1 MKHRELFKVS
11 VMCRV
16 FRVSRSGL
24 YDWINRRK
32 SSHKQEDE
40 VLDKEIKT
48 IFDSSR
54 QTYGAR
60 RIKGELAEKGKQVS
74 RSRVRRLMKNQ
85 NLEVKTKKKFKV
97 TTNSGHGLPVAE
109 NLLNREFDVDM
120 PDRTYVGDIT
130 SIWTDEG
137 WLYLAVFLD
146 LFSRQVVGWSMASRM
161 KAQLVVNALVMA
173 CERRSPKAGLIVHS
187 DRGSQY
193 ASKKYRKQLVAND
206 FVCSMSRRGNCW
218 DNAPAESFF
227 RTLKTELV
235 HHFQFKTR
243 QEAIDAIFEYIEVF
257 YNRQRKHS
265 TLGYQSPAVFEQNYY
280 SEAA

>member
-1 MKHRELFKVS
+1 MKHQALFKVS
-11 VMCRV
+11 AMCRV
-16 FRVSRSGL
+16 FEVSRSGF
-24 YDWINRRK
+24 YDWVKRSK

-40 VLDKEIKT
+40 VLEKEIRT
-48 IFDSSR
+48 IFDNSR
-54 QTYGAR
+54 QTYGTR
-60 RIKGELAEKGKQVS
+60 RIKDELAEKGKQVG
-74 RSRVRRLMKNQ
+74 RPRIRRLMKKQ

-97 TTNSGHGLPVAE
+97 TTDSEHGLPVAE
-109 NLLNREFDVDM
+109 NLLNQEFDVDM
-120 PDRTYVGDIT
+120 PDRAYVGDIT
-130 SIWTDEG
+130 YIWTDEG

-161 KAQLVVNALVMA
+161 KAQLVVNALAMA
-173 CERRSPKAGLIVHS
+173 YERRSLKPGLIVHS

-193 ASKKYRKQLVAND
+193 ASKQYRKQLAFNG
-206 FVCSMSRRGNCW
+206 FICSMSRRGNCW

-227 RTLKTELV
+227 RTLKTELI

-265 TLGYQSPAVFEQNYY
+265 TLGYQSPTVFEQNYY